1 MELKLKNKKLT
12 TIGGSHGFIV
22 DKAFINNG
30 HLEKDKEYDLTII
43 LSSKVGGS

>member
-12 TIGGSHGFIV
+12 TIGGSQGFIV

-30 HLEKDKEYDLTII
+30 QLEKDKEYDLNIVP
-43 LSSKVGGS
+43 SKGG